1 VAVNV
6 VATRLMVFLS
16 EDDRTGHRGLHEA
29 LLERAR
35 EDGMAGAT
43 VWRGVE
49 GFGSS
54 GRLRTAR
61 FPDALTGLPLA
72 VEVIDTPERIEA
84 FVSVVKQ
91 LAPGSFVTCES
102 VHMSHHETPPSPALD
117 DPGPRGAGRHA

>member
-1 VAVNV
+1 MAVDI

-72 VEVIDTPERIEA
+72 VEVIDTPERIET

-91 LAPGSFVTCES
+91 LAPGSLVTCES
-102 VHMSHHETPPSPALD
+102 VRMSHHEARPSPALD
-117 DPGPRGAGRHA
+117 DPGPRSAGRHA

>member
-1 VAVNV
+1 VVVAVDV

-35 EDGMAGAT
+35 EDGIAGAT

-72 VEVIDTPERIEA
+72 VEVIDTPERIET

-91 LAPGSFVTCES
+91 LAPGSLVTCES
-102 VHMSHHETPPSPALD
+102 VRMSTRS
-117 DPGPRGAGRHA
+117 GTTSSR